1 MTQAG
6 SRQSQATAPSGQG
19 SEQRGNVWAL
29 ILAAGEGSRLRSL
42 TTKPC
47 GTAVPKQFCSLNGG
61 RTLLEDATAR
71 AASLMP
77 AERICTIVAQQ
88 HREFWAEPLAQFPAD
103 NVLVQPRNKGTGIGI
118 LLPLLHIAARDPHAC
133 IVLLPADHYVR
144 DEFALRQSMR
154 IALQRVEQ
162 NPRAPVL
169 LGIQPD
175 HVDPELGYIQ
185 PGGRDAHGSQTVA
198 RFIEKPSATV
208 ACQIIDDGGLWNA
221 FIIAASVQTLI
232 DMYTIRFAPLVME
245 MQVIVSR
252 VRAAGVAGAG
262 WSALVD
268 MYERFPTL
276 DFSRDLLEHS
286 ADALRVV
293 TVPPCGWSDLGT
305 PQRVVE
311 TLRRLT
317 LAQHERYALHDRPP
331 SASHINLAAQHA
343 LLERSSR
350 PGAGAN
356 A

>member
-1 MTQAG
+1 MTHAS
-6 SRQSQATAPSGQG
+6 SRSVQATATPGKRSGK
-19 SEQRGNVWAL
+19 RGDVWSL

-61 RTLLEDATAR
+61 RTLLEEAAAR
-71 AASLMP
+71 ATSLMP

-88 HREFWAEPLAQFPAD
+88 HREFWADQLAHFPAG
-103 NVLVQPRNKGTGIGI
+103 NVVVQPRNKGTGIGI
-118 LLPLLHIAARDPHAC
+118 LFPLLHIAARDPHAR

-162 NPRAPVL
+162 NPCAPVL

-175 HVDPELGYIQ
+175 HVDPDLGYIQ
-185 PGGRDAHGSQTVA
+185 PGQRDAHGSQTVA
-198 RFIEKPSATV
+198 RFIEKPDATV
-208 ACQIIDDGGLWNA
+208 ACQIISDGGLWNA

-232 DMYTIRFAPLVME
+232 DMYMIRFAPLVME

-252 VRAAGVAGAG
+252 ALETGAAGAG
-262 WSALVD
+262 WSAIVD
-268 MYERFPTL
+268 MYDRFPTL
-276 DFSRDLLEHS
+276 DFSRDLLENC
-286 ADALRVV
+286 AAALRVV

-305 PQRVVE
+305 PKRVGE

-317 LAQHERYALHDRPP
+317 TAQPERLDRRA
-331 SASHINLAAQHA
+331 SAPHINLATQHA

-350 PGAGAN
+350 FGAGA
-356 A
+356 